1 MLTLKSESPPDVC
14 DVCIVVLRSSL
25 AGPFGVVCI
34 CNRVSSGSLSII
46 PASLSVSGQRRV
58 GEGGRS
64 HTGGIFRVSWHL
76 CERFEI
82 IMDSSVH
89 FDGFAGEEQ
98 PDVAVQVDLPRFG
111 TLKSA
116 SRTVLA
122 NSRRGKKTPKHS
134 SLGKMAESGH
144 T

>member
-34 CNRVSSGSLSII
+34 C
-46 PASLSVSGQRRV
+46 RV
-58 GEGGRS
+58 GEGGRL

-82 IMDSSVH
+82 IMHSSVH

-98 PDVAVQVDLPRFG
+98 ADVAVQVDLPRFG

-116 SRTVLA
+116 SRTMLA
-122 NSRRGKKTPKHS
+122 NSKGEKNRKK
-134 SLGKMAESGH
+134 LIVGKMAESAP